1 MAAAGGGGAFL
12 RRVGVVGLVGRA
24 ESESWSWASRGARRG
39 MRLLW
44 GRRGSLLLRLA
55 PPLRDSDIVVGV
67 FGNILMVVAILS
79 SSRLSVCMRMHVCVC
94 VRARG
99 LTVKAVYE
107 RFKYY

>member
-1 MAAAGGGGAFL
+1 MP
-12 RRVGVVGLVGRA
+12 
-24 ESESWSWASRGARRG
+24 E
-39 MRLLW
+39 LLTLLFCFFPPA
-44 GRRGSLLLRLA
+44 LLLRGC
-55 PPLRDSDIVVGV
+55 DSDIVVGV

-79 SSRLSVCMRMHVCVC
+79 SSRLSVCTRMHVCVC